1 MLKHL
6 FLQCHPRKKQFSTDL
21 AHRWYVRFLKYLFC
35 LATLAS
41 LLIRIYRL
49 VILNA
54 SIKIKIPICYPY
66 TFPIEVAGRYWS
78 IH

>member
-35 LATLAS
+35 LATRAS
-41 LLIRIYRL
+41 YLILIYRL
-49 VILNA
+49 VVLNPR
-54 SIKIKIPICYPY
+54 IKIKIPICYPY
-66 TFPIEVAGRYWS
+66 IFLIEVAGR
-78 IH
+78 H

>member
-66 TFPIEVAGRYWS
+66 TFPIEVAGRY
-78 IH
+78 